1 MRKFFFD
8 ASKGHESFSRGRE
21 GRERVVQHE
30 AAPVL
35 TEDDGDRITEF
46 LKWKKRGK
54 KRAAVRV
61 PRKVF
66 Y

>member
-1 MRKFFFD
+1 MVSEKFKLKFSRKLRTFFFD
-8 ASKGHESFSRGRE
+8 ASEGHESFSRGRE

-46 LKWKKRGK
+46 LKWN
-54 KRAAVRV
+54 
-61 PRKVF
+61 
-66 Y
+66 